1 MIKKI
6 KERKLHLLII
16 TFLTGLFL
24 GINIANF
31 SSATEGAHKYLDYFH
46 QVYQIILTD
55 YVDVV
60 DNKNIFY
67 GAIRGMIKALDDPF
81 SRFLDEASYSSLM
94 EETSGKFVGIGV
106 EITVKNNEIVV
117 ISPIEDTPAMRA
129 GILAGDAIIKV
140 NDKPVSD
147 KDLADIIKEIR
158 GVPNTKVKLTIKR
171 SGFEDPMDFDIERAA
186 IKINTVSYSILNEFS
201 DTGYMKVKLF
211 SSDTAKDIEEALK
224 YFNSKGIQKLIVDL
238 RWNPGGLL
246 DKAIAIVNLFLEKD
260 QIIVSTRGREGSG
273 NVSEFKAT
281 GAPLYKGKL
290 IVLVN
295 NGSASASEIF
305 SGAIRDN
312 KRGKLLGEK
321 TFGKG
326 SVQKFYNLD
335 DDIGVTITIAKYY
348 TPSGISIHGKGIEPD
363 YKVEPEKIS
372 PEDKDQIEVIMK
384 KKILENFAVSN
395 KSYNDDTRQKFRRL
409 LKDNNI
415 TISEKT
421 ADYILKR
428 EILKYSKPPLYD
440 LEFDNQLNESIR
452 IIGLKDY

>member
-24 GINIANF
+24 GVNIANF
-31 SSATEGAHKYLDYFH
+31 SAATECAHKYLDYFH

-55 YVDVV
+55 YVDTV
-60 DNKNIFY
+60 DNKNLFY

-81 SRFLDEASYSSLM
+81 SRFLDEAAYSSLM

-106 EITVKNNEIVV
+106 EIAIKNNEIVV
-117 ISPIEDTPAMRA
+117 ISPIDDTPAMKA
-129 GILAGDAIIKV
+129 GILAGDVIVKV
-140 NDKPVSD
+140 NDKPVTD
-147 KDLADIIKEIR
+147 KDLSDIIKQIR
-158 GVPNTKVKLTIKR
+158 GVPNTKVKLTVKR
-171 SGFEDPMDFDIERAA
+171 SGFDDPVDFEIERAA

-201 DTGYMKVKLF
+201 DTGYMKIKLF
-211 SSDTAKDIEEALK
+211 SSDTSKDMEDALK
-224 YFNSKGIQKLIVDL
+224 FFNSKGIQKLIIDL

-246 DKAIAIVNLFLEKD
+246 DKAINAINLFLEKD
-260 QIIVSTRGREGSG
+260 QVIVSTRGREGSS

-281 GAPLYKGKL
+281 GTPLYRGKI

-305 SGAIRDN
+305 SGAIHDN

-335 DDIGVTITIAKYY
+335 DDIGVTITISKYY
-348 TPSGISIHGKGIEPD
+348 TPSGVCIHGIGIEPD
-363 YKVEPEKIS
+363 YKVESEKIS
-372 PEDKDQIEVIMK
+372 PDDMDKI
-384 KKILENFAVSN
+384 
-395 KSYNDDTRQKFRRL
+395 
-409 LKDNNI
+409 
-415 TISEKT
+415 
-421 ADYILKR
+421 
-428 EILKYSKPPLYD
+428 
-440 LEFDNQLNESIR
+440 
-452 IIGLKDY
+452 

>member
-16 TFLTGLFL
+16 TFLIGLFL
-24 GINIANF
+24 GINIANY
-31 SSATEGAHKYLDYFH
+31 SAATEGAHKYLDYFH

-55 YVDVV
+55 YVDTV

-67 GAIRGMIKALDDPF
+67 GAIRGMVKALDDPF
-81 SRFLDEASYSSLM
+81 SRFLDESAYSSLM

-117 ISPIEDTPAMRA
+117 ISPIEDTPAMKA
-129 GILAGDAIIKV
+129 GVLAGDVITKI

-147 KDLADIIKEIR
+147 KDLGDIIKEIR
-158 GVPNTKVKLTIKR
+158 GVPSTRVKLTIKR
-171 SGFEDPMDFDIERAA
+171 SGFDDPLDFDIERAA
-186 IKINTVSYSILNEFS
+186 IKINTVSYSILNEFN

-211 SSDTAKDIEEALK
+211 SSDTAKDVEEALK
-224 YFNSKGIQKLIVDL
+224 YFNGKGIQKLIVDL

-246 DKAIAIVNLFLEKD
+246 DKAINAIDLFLLKG
-260 QIIVSTRGREGSG
+260 QMIVSTRGREGSG

-281 GAPLYKGKL
+281 GNPLYAGKL

-326 SVQKFYNLD
+326 SVQKFYSLD
-335 DDIGVTITIAKYY
+335 DNIGATITIAKYY
-348 TPSGISIHGKGIEPD
+348 TPSGASIHGKGIEPD
-363 YKVEPEKIS
+363 YKVEMEKFS
-372 PEDKDQIEVIMK
+372 PEDKVQIEIIVK
-384 KKILENFAVSN
+384 KKILENFVLMN
-395 KSYNDDTRQKFRRL
+395 KIYNDENRRKFNQQ

-415 TISEKT
+415 AITEKT
-421 ADYILKR
+421 ADYLLKR
-428 EILKYSKPPLYD
+428 EMYRYSKPPLYE
-440 LEFDNQLNESIR
+440 LEFDNQLNEAIR
-452 IIGLKDY
+452 IISEKDY

>member
-1 MIKKI
+1 MIKKF

-31 SSATEGAHKYLDYFH
+31 SAATEGAHKYLDYFH

-55 YVDVV
+55 YVDTV

-81 SRFLDEASYSSLM
+81 SRFLDESAYESLM

-106 EITVKNNEIVV
+106 EIAVKDNEIVV
-117 ISPIEDTPAMRA
+117 ISPIDDTPAMKA
-129 GILAGDAIIKV
+129 GILAGDVIVKV

-147 KDLADIIKEIR
+147 KDLSDIIKQIR
-158 GVPNTKVKLTIKR
+158 GVPNTKVRIAVKR
-171 SGFEDPMDFDIERAA
+171 IGFKDPLDFDIERAA
-186 IKINTVSYSILNEFS
+186 IKVNTVSYSILNES
-201 DTGYMKVKLF
+201 GDTGYMKVKLF

-224 YFNSKGIQKLIVDL
+224 YFNSKGIGKLIVDL

-246 DKAIAIVNLFLEKD
+246 DKAINAINLFLEKD
-260 QIIVSTRGREGSG
+260 QLIVSTRGREGSG
-273 NVSEFKAT
+273 NVSEFRAT
-281 GAPLYKGKL
+281 GTPLYRGKL

-295 NGSASASEIF
+295 DGSASASEIF

-326 SVQKFYNLD
+326 SVQKFYNLED
-335 DDIGVTITIAKYY
+335 NIGVTITISKYY

-363 YKVEPEKIS
+363 YKVESEKIP
-372 PEDKDQIEVIMK
+372 PEERDQIEIITK
-384 KKILENFAVSN
+384 KKILEKFAAEN
-395 KSYNDDTRQKFRRL
+395 KNYNDDTRQKFRRL
-409 LKDNNI
+409 LKDSNVAVPDR
-415 TISEKT
+415 T

-428 EILKYSKPPLYD
+428 ELYKYSRPPVYD
-440 LEFDNQLNESIR
+440 LEFDNQLKESIR
-452 IIGLKDY
+452 IIGMKDY